1 MMESNKMAEQENTV
15 TVDDVIYSIDDMTD
29 EQKGLINL
37 IQVNRVT
44 SDTLNSQAIQ
54 INHQL
59 ACVLNIGE
67 AKRQELKASL
77 LESADD
83 SEENTEDEVEEDTT
97 DET

>member
-37 IQVNRVT
+37 IQINRVT

-77 LESADD
+77 LASADD
-83 SEENTEDEVEEDTT
+83 SEEAPEDEVEEDAT
-97 DET
+97 DEA

>member
-37 IQVNRVT
+37 IQINRVT

-83 SEENTEDEVEEDTT
+83 SEETTEDEVEEDTT

>member
-1 MMESNKMAEQENTV
+1 MTEQENTV

-29 EQKGLINL
+29 KQKGLINL
-37 IQVNRVT
+37 IQINRVT

-83 SEENTEDEVEEDTT
+83 SEETTEDEVEEDTT

>member
-1 MMESNKMAEQENTV
+1 MTEQETKNTI
-15 TVDDVIYSIDDMTD
+15 TVDDVIYSIDDMND

-37 IQVNRVT
+37 IQINRVT

-77 LESADD
+77 LASADD
-83 SEENTEDEVEEDTT
+83 TEEAPEDEVEEDAT
-97 DET
+97 DEA

>member
-1 MMESNKMAEQENTV
+1 MTEQENKNTI
-15 TVDDVIYSIDDMTD
+15 TVDDVIYSIDDMND

-37 IQVNRVT
+37 IQINRVT

-77 LESADD
+77 LQSVDT
-83 SEENTEDEVEEDTT
+83 SDETLDEAVEEDTA

>member
-37 IQVNRVT
+37 IQINRVT

-77 LESADD
+77 LASADD
-83 SEENTEDEVEEDTT
+83 TEEAPEDEVEEDAT
-97 DET
+97 DEA